1 MSVQMKRIIYHSHSP
16 EQTRLTGERCS
27 AVLEAGDC
35 IPLIG
40 DLGSGKT
47 CFVQGVAKGLG
58 VPSTI
63 TVNSPS
69 FTLVNHY
76 TARIPL
82 YHVDLYRLESEH
94 DLDDLEI
101 MDIILS
107 NGITL
112 IEWPQL
118 ILPKLRKI
126 PLIVEFCWDMTAE
139 TTRTLTF
146 SSCETRFHS
155 FFQSIHDQNS
165 RY

>member
-1 MSVQMKRIIYHSHSP
+1 MKQKIYHSHSP
-16 EQTRLTGERCS
+16 EQTRLTGEHCS
-27 AVLEAGDC
+27 SYLQAGDC

-58 VPSTI
+58 VPSNI

-76 TARIPL
+76 AARIPF
-82 YHVDLYRLESEH
+82 YHVDLYRLNSEQ

-101 MDIILS
+101 MDLILS
-107 NGITL
+107 NGITM

-118 ILPKLRKI
+118 ILPRLRTI
-126 PLIVEFCWDMTAE
+126 PLIIEFQWDMTAE
-139 TTRTLTF
+139 MTRTLTF

-155 FFQSIHDQNS
+155 FFQSIHD
-165 RY
+165 